1 MTPVEEKKRQQD
13 LGIFYTPEVVVDF
26 MYDMLNVLKE
36 KEDEESGRWESR
48 KPSHFPSVIDPAC
61 GEGIFLKKAIQSGF
75 TGYHP
80 RYKVPYIFG
89 ADIDTTVVERW
100 EKLSILSLFHG
111 NRENMQ
117 KHFYGQNGLLPLPD
131 HHLPYKKKEDG
142 LMQFDAVVGNP
153 PYGGIGV
160 DFEQKLNPG
169 NKILLDELSTYE
181 IFRWRARKQIEKQNT
196 QQESMFS
203 DTPKDEL
210 PSVSQTD
217 IVKYAQGTPIEILFI
232 ERFIKLAKEGGWI
245 SVIIPDGILANANAH
260 YVREFIAHTT
270 KVLAIVSLPRE
281 TFKHMGTNAKT
292 SILLLQKEAHAPDAL
307 DYPVFLASI
316 VDLNKEY
323 FDLMVHSFHSFLHH
337 GKL

>member
-26 MYDMLNVLKE
+26 IYDMLNVLKK
-36 KEDEESGRWESR
+36 KEDEESARWESR
-48 KPSHFPSVIDPAC
+48 KPAHYPSVIDPAC

-89 ADIDTTVVERW
+89 ADIDTTVVDRW

-111 NRENMQ
+111 KRENMQ

-142 LMQFDAVVGNP
+142 LTQFDAVVGNP

-160 DFEQKLNPG
+160 EFGGNLPPNEQA
-169 NKILLDELSTYE
+169 LLDELFTYE
-181 IFRWRARKQIEKQNT
+181 LFQWRARKYKEKQNA
-196 QQESMFS
+196 QQESLFVDAS
-203 DTPKDEL
+203 PDEL

-217 IVKYAQGTPIEILFI
+217 VAKYAQGTPIEVLFM
-232 ERFIKLAKEGGWI
+232 ERFIRLAKAGGWI
-245 SVIIPDGILANANAH
+245 AAIIPDGILANANAH
-260 YVREFIAHTT
+260 YVREYIAHAT
-270 KVLAIVSLPRE
+270 KVLAIVSLPRG
-281 TFKHMGTNAKT
+281 TFKHVGTNAKT
-292 SILLLQKEAHAPDAL
+292 SILLLQKCAHAPATWN
-307 DYPVFLASI
+307 YPVFLASI
-316 VDLNKEY
+316 ETLNKED
-323 FDLMVHSFHSFLHH
+323 FDLLSHSFHSFLYH